1 MKQNIVT
8 VMGGVL
14 CCLATIVFPAP
25 SQAQSDSAGSF
36 SLQQCVEL
44 ALKNNLELKQAEL
57 LAASGQIDYRQA
69 KTNLL
74 PNLNGNVEHGLN
86 QGRSID
92 PFSNAY
98 LNQNISYANYGLF
111 SGVSLFNGLSAIN
124 AVKQYRLSAA
134 AGQLDVQLN
143 KDMLTL
149 NVINAYLQVLAA
161 EDQLVQV
168 QNQVNLSQKQVE
180 RLAILNDEGAIPPSQ
195 LFDLKGQ
202 LAGDQVT
209 LVNTRNQLE
218 SARLGLAQLMNI
230 PYNASLQLERISND
244 ELLAKFSGN
253 ADSVY
258 QQALHEL
265 PIVKAASTRK
275 ESAGFALKAVKG
287 QYWPTVS
294 LNAGLYTNYSSA
306 AATSTL
312 LSVSD
317 QQTNQYVLVG
327 GVKEPVYMP
336 VSQYSDN
343 KIAYGNQFKNNYST
357 NLNLNIRVPIF
368 NYLSTRNKVAKARLD
383 LENSNLVENNAKIKL
398 QQQVEQAFLN
408 MNAAY
413 NRFNVLLQQTAAFG
427 ESFRITEARF
437 NEGVVNS
444 VDYLTAKNNVDRS
457 NISLINARYEYVL
470 RIKIL
475 NYYQHAPLW

>member
-1 MKQNIVT
+1 M
-8 VMGGVL
+8 
-14 CCLATIVFPAP
+14 CCLATIILPAR
-25 SQAQSDSAGSF
+25 SQAQSDSAGNF
-36 SLQQCVEL
+36 SLQQCVEV

-98 LNQNISYANYGLF
+98 LNQNISYANYGLN

-134 AGQLDVQLN
+134 ASQLDVQLN

-180 RLAILNDEGAIPPSQ
+180 RLAILNEEGTIPPSQ

-218 SARLGLAQLMNI
+218 SARLSLVQLMNI
-230 PYNASLQLERISND
+230 PYNAALRLERIAND

-287 QYWPTVS
+287 QYWPTVN

-306 AATSTL
+306 ARTSSL
-312 LSVSD
+312 LSTSD

-327 GVKEPVYMP
+327 GIKEPVYMP
-336 VSQYSDN
+336 VSQYVDN
-343 KIAYGNQFKNNYST
+343 KIGYGNQFKNNYST
-357 NLNLNIRVPIF
+357 NVNLSVRVPIF
-368 NYLSTRNKVAKARLD
+368 NYLSTRNKVARAKLD
-383 LENSNLVENNAKIKL
+383 VENSHLVENNAKIKL

-413 NRFNVLLQQTAAFG
+413 NRFNVLLQQTDAFG

-457 NISLINARYEYVL
+457 NISLINAKYEYVL